1 MTLPLVVGLWL
12 IALLPVSVLLV
23 AYLTIWAARR
33 LYSEWKA
40 LALESPAFQP
50 EEPTYPT
57 GTFLPSDANA
67 ADLERLIN
75 RATFLQSQTFT
86 EKDSANS
93 AASSAPGSSPSR
105 TRNSGTRWP
114 GRRRAE

>member
-1 MTLPLVVGLWL
+1 MFFLYATVWL
-12 IALLPVSVLLV
+12 AH
-23 AYLTIWAARR
+23 R
-33 LYSEWKA
+33 LYHEWKA
-40 LALESPAFQP
+40 LTVDSPAFQSAPP
-50 EEPTYPT
+50 EYPT

-67 ADLERLIN
+67 ADLERLVN
-75 RATFLQSQTFT
+75 RATFLQSKTFM

>member
-12 IALLPVSVLLV
+12 IALTPVSVLLV
-23 AYLTIWAARR
+23 AYLTIWATRR
-33 LYSEWKA
+33 LYHEWKA
-40 LALESPAFQP
+40 LTIETPAFQP
-50 EEPTYPT
+50 PEPEYPT

-75 RATFLQSQTFT
+75 RATWLQSQTFT
-86 EKDSANS
+86 EKDSGNS
-93 AASSAPGSSPSR
+93 LASSAPARSPSR
-105 TRNSGTRWP
+105 TNRSGTRWP